1 MNLENINQ
9 RDLGLRHLIVVQVYD
24 FIDRFSGKAEAK
36 GFNSTTHWTRSR
48 ANSSKSAFVQ
58 HVSVNPLLILTSN
71 LFRLSCQ
78 VGVIILQKLIPP

>member
-9 RDLGLRHLIVVQVYD
+9 RDLGLRHLISVQVYD

-36 GFNSTTHWTRSR
+36 THWTRSR
-48 ANSSKSAFVQ
+48 ANSSKKAFVQ
-58 HVSVNPLLILTSN
+58 HVSVNPLLILSPN

-78 VGVIILQKLIPP
+78 LGVIILQKLIPPKH